1 MGKST
6 FFIVEA
12 SHLFRAGDKHQ
23 CQFFVMDVV
32 NFLHTLYPDTDA
44 KVIVLHGSVKN
55 EQADRYA
62 AALER
67 FGAKV
72 IRMKPIASVVGPDKV
87 YYKPTWYLHGMM
99 GQEIP
104 KGSDV
109 VLIGFHN
116 PRYRTF
122 LQKYSA
128 DFSLSMAA
136 FTTPSRKQGWMSI
149 PEDFKPFLKRII
161 GLDEHVADIQA
172 QFKQKRSTKGKRA
185 ANPA

>member
-1 MGKST
+1 MGKT
-6 FFIVEA
+6 AFFIVEA

-32 NFLHTLYPDTDA
+32 NFLRTLYPDYEA
-44 KVIVLHGSVKN
+44 KTIVLHGSIKAD
-55 EQADRYA
+55 QAERYA

-67 FGAKV
+67 AGARV
-72 IRMKPIASVVGPDKV
+72 IRMKPIDSMIGGGKV

-99 GQEIP
+99 GKDIP
-104 KGSDV
+104 KDSAV

-122 LQKYSA
+122 LQKYA
-128 DFSLSMAA
+128 EDFNLGMAA

-149 PEDFKPFLKRII
+149 PDDFKPYLKKVVN
-161 GLDEHVADIQA
+161 LDEHVADIKA
-172 QFKQKRSTKGKRA
+172 QFKRSKT
-185 ANPA
+185 